1 MKGGVESMKTIK
13 LVAGLSFVAVSLV
26 AAFLGVRHADA
37 RLSSNAKNLADLIA
51 VNNVIGG
58 NISGTDNLGEL
69 IVLSS
74 LFPTSLNANQNAK
87 DLAGLIAVNNV
98 TGGGSGGTFTGG
110 TTDLGELIVLSG
122 LFGGSGTSA
131 STMARNLAG
140 LIAVEN
146 VTGGGNSGGTFSGGT
161 TDLAELLVLNGLFL
175 DP

>member
-1 MKGGVESMKTIK
+1 MKTIK
-13 LVAGLSFVAVSLV
+13 LVAGLSFVAAFVV
-26 AAFLGVRHADA
+26 IIAAAFLGVRHADA

-58 NISGTDNLGEL
+58 NTSGTDNLGEL
-69 IVLSS
+69 IVLSG

-98 TGGGSGGTFTGG
+98 TGGSSGAFSSNQ
-110 TTDLGELIVLSG
+110 TDLGELIVLSG
-122 LFGGSGTSA
+122 LFGGTGSSA
-131 STMARNLAG
+131 STNAKNLAG
-140 LIAVEN
+140 LIAVNN
-146 VTGGGNSGGTFSGGT
+146 VTGGSDGT